1 MDSLMLAILIAP
13 HAENI
18 PMIRSHALVA
28 ALALVFALPVA
39 AQTATE
45 PKFAPAP
52 PPPGLN
58 DPGVKAGE
66 PDRSGQ
72 KPIDRPVTYDEA
84 QDGKTTPATSDAQ
97 GSSYP
102 AAALP
107 VIQGDGVTDA
117 RGQKPPQVT
126 VRQQGNDR
134 VEEYR
139 TGGKLFMVV
148 VTPKDGVPY
157 TLQADPD
164 GKLHNDPKNGPV
176 NPVYY
181 KVYEWGA
188 APKPAGSD

>member
-1 MDSLMLAILIAP
+1 M
-13 HAENI
+13 N
-18 PMIRSHALVA
+18 RSHVLVA
-28 ALALVFALPVA
+28 ALALAFALPVA
-39 AQTATE
+39 AQTATD
-45 PKFAPAP
+45 PKFAPLP

-72 KPIDRPVTYDEA
+72 KPIERPVTYDEA

-97 GSSYP
+97 GGSRSAVNLP
-102 AAALP
+102 SMQDNGAL
-107 VIQGDGVTDA
+107 VDG
-117 RGQKPPQVT
+117 RGQQPPQVT
-126 VRQQGNDR
+126 VRQQGDDR

-148 VTPKDGVPY
+148 VTPKNGVPH
-157 TLQADPD
+157 TLMADPD

-188 APKPAGSD
+188 APKPVGSD